1 MIIYLEDSLKSYDNS
16 VLFRIDIYGEE
27 DDYETLFTGT
37 RNDIMK
43 KDLRGLVVDFIEEEN
58 NIVRIVAYY

>member
-1 MIIYLEDSLKSYDNS
+1 MIIYLEDLLQSYDNS
-16 VLFRIDIYGEE
+16 VLFRIEGYGEE
-27 DDYETLFTGT
+27 DDYEILFTGT
-37 RNDIMK
+37 RDDIMK

>member
-1 MIIYLEDSLKSYDNS
+1 MIIYLEDLLQSYDNS